1 MLDYYNYYYV
11 ILLTTFRV
19 SKVTGTLV
27 DWLFLAG
34 KIRRFVIPMPNAF
47 NCPDVS
53 NVNLNTVA
61 NAEKDFSEMD
71 TRVKVSCSNIF
82 DVSQNVQ

>member
-11 ILLTTFRV
+11 ILLKTFRV

-34 KIRRFVIPMPNAF
+34 KIRRFVIPMLNAF
-47 NCPDVS
+47 SCPDVS

-71 TRVKVSCSNIF
+71 TRVKVSC
-82 DVSQNVQ
+82 